1 MKSVRNHRDI
11 RLVKTDKKRNKLVL
25 ESNHHTTK
33 WFSER
38 LIAIEMKK
46 TKVRMGKP
54 IYL

>member
-1 MKSVRNHRDI
+1 MESVRNHRDI
-11 RLVKTDKKRNKLVL
+11 RLVKTDKKRNKLVS